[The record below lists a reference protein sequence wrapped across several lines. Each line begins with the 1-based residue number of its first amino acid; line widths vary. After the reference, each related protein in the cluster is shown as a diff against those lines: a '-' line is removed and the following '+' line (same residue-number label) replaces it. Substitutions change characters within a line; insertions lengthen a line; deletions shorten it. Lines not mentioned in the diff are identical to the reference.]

1 MRCKFNV
8 FILILLPNI
17 CRGAVSPTPHLL
29 LYLCD
34 EFLTKTP
41 PRGELSPKVTEG
53 ARCRPF
59 LVTPRAAPAHSLFSS
74 QMMHLVTL
82 SRKIATK
89 KQPYAYR
96 KAVCGALCSGLSRAL
111 KTPHRGVFAPRYA
124 EHGARAVLVPPMVH
138 PSAAS
143 RKIAIKK
150 QPYVFRKAVCG
161 APFPSKNEPS
171 TSSKDTGRPPS

>member
-17 CRGAVSPTPHLL
+17 CRERSPPTPRLL

-34 EFLTKTP
+34 EFLAKTP
-41 PRGELSPKVTEG
+41 PRRELSPKVTEG

-124 EHGARAVLVPPMVH
+124 ERGARAVLVPRWYTHPQRPGKLQQKNSPTLTVRLFVVH
-138 PSAAS
+138 H
-143 RKIAIKK
+143 R
-150 QPYVFRKAVCG
+150 G
-161 APFPSKNEPS
+161 LEPR
-171 TSSKDTGRPPS
+171 TH

>member
-1 MRCKFNV
+1 MRCKFNVFIV

-17 CRGAVSPTPHLL
+17 CRGQSPRHPACCYIFVTSFS
-29 LYLCD
+29 
-34 EFLTKTP
+34 FLTKTP

-96 KAVCGALCSGLSRAL
+96 KAVCGA
-111 KTPHRGVFAPRYA
+111 PR
-124 EHGARAVLVPPMVH
+124 RP
-138 PSAAS
+138 
-143 RKIAIKK
+143 
-150 QPYVFRKAVCG
+150 
-161 APFPSKNEPS
+161 KNELMGICAPCHYNCH
-171 TSSKDTGRPPS
+171 TITTVLLFLHKL